1 MAHTSCLIHW
11 QRCSIRRINGPSS
24 QVNGC
29 SPESRGHCSQRCR
42 NRLKSLI
49 RRSIHC
55 RGTLPTV
62 IVAAALMVTVDI
74 TLRGTKGE

>member
-11 QRCSIRRINGPSS
+11 
-24 QVNGC
+24 
-29 SPESRGHCSQRCR
+29 QRCR

-74 TLRGTKGE
+74 TIRGTKGE